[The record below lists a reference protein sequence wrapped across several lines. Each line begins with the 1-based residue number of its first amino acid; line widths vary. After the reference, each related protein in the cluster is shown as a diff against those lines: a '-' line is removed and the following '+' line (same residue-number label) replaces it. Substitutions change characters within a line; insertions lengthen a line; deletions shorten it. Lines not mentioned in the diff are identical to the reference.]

1 MDIPQDIASGT
12 ASIHNRQIADLLAKM
27 WAKDRAD
34 KAEFIANGGSFCPRC
49 HCRLKPGQTCHCKP
63 SAGSVPAPAQA
74 ARETALFEETQ
85 ARIELITT
93 ELETK
98 PWLMLRDVRRKLPD
112 ATWNDFAAARARL
125 EERLRKEAWRIMD
138 TLPAGAPL
146 PEELRRLC
154 AQIVATHHGRS
165 FDSCGAFLINSALK
179 PKLAEAYLTNKACPW
194 DNSAKK
200 A

>member
-1 MDIPQDIASGT
+1 MDIPQDIASAT
-12 ASIHNRQIADLLAKM
+12 ASIQNRHIADLLAKT

-34 KAEFIANGGSFCPRC
+34 REEFIAAGGSFCPRC
-49 HCRLKPGQTCHCKP
+49 RCKLKPGQTCYCKP
-63 SAGSVPAPAQA
+63 SAGSATAPTQE
-74 ARETALFEETQ
+74 ARETAPFEETQ
-85 ARIELITT
+85 TRIALIIK

-98 PWLMLRDVRRKLPD
+98 PWLMLRDVQRKLRGT
-112 ATWNDFAAARARL
+112 TWNDFAAARARL

-154 AQIVATHHGRS
+154 AQIVATHHGRD
-165 FDSCGAFLINSALK
+165 FNSCGQFLINSALK

-194 DNSAKK
+194 DNSAK